1 MNSPIRSL
9 ALFAISTLVFAPVSS
24 LRAADAAATDALQ
37 KSFVAPPDD
46 ARPMVRWWWF
56 GPAVVK
62 SELENEMNQMKE
74 GGFGGFE
81 VQPTYPLATDGQ
93 YPGLVNLKFLSPEF
107 FDMLNFTAAK
117 AKDLDLRMDLT
128 LGSGWPY
135 GGPMLTREEAAQ
147 SIGNGGI
154 AQVAAGQTT
163 VAPPAGGSGRRGAG
177 GAPNVIAA
185 VLGPIP
191 GVTDPAKAYVA
202 LKIANG
208 AAQLPAD
215 LQGATQVQFFVY
227 AQAGLMGVKRPA
239 YGAEGFTLDHYGPEA
254 IQKFIDQIALPEI
267 NACGPNSPYSL
278 FCDSLEISAEGWT
291 PTLLTEFQK
300 RRGYDLTPFLAA
312 LFDANFPK
320 AAEIRA
326 DYGKTVAQVFDDN
339 FVKTFEALAK
349 AHNSRFRIQAYGT
362 PPTTLVTYA
371 DADLDEGEQYNWR
384 AFAPTRWAAS
394 ASHLLGR
401 PVASA
406 EAFTW
411 LHAPVFNAT
420 PIDFKAESNL
430 DFLNGINQF
439 CFHGWPYSAPGVE
452 YPGWHF
458 YVATATNHN
467 NPWWIAMPDLTKYL
481 TRASFMLRQGTPA
494 NDIALYM
501 PNEDAY
507 AQTSP
512 TNLALAAAN
521 QSILGNHVNALMP
534 TILDAGYNLDF
545 MDDDILAMRGKVDG
559 NTLAFGDVK
568 YKVIV
573 LPALTRVPLATMKKF
588 EEFAN
593 NGGILIATGSL
604 PSQAPGYLA
613 TDADNQAIQA
623 ISQRLFSGSNA
634 KGIAI
639 SAGDLGTTLIS
650 KLRPD
655 LAYSKTHSEL
665 GFVHRHTDGGEVYFI
680 VNTSNQ
686 PVSDTAIVRTDGLN
700 PEWWD
705 ATTGRVT
712 PVTNAATYTGATG
725 IPVSLP
731 PYGAQFLV
739 FTNRKLPAPAKAS
752 GSAPAP
758 MDLSKDWNVTFKN
771 ASPEADPAPQHFD
784 TVGDWT
790 SNPALTYFSGT
801 ATYDKQVDVPAAM
814 LQSGIKVSLDFGEAQ
829 ATGNGRGAQGMSAAL
844 DAPIGD
850 VAVVWVNGQRAGAAW
865 CPPYAVDV
873 TSLLKPGSN
882 QIRIQV
888 ANRAINYL
896 ANHAEA
902 DMNSVKADPLLGTA
916 ANKGTVRESN
926 ENLNGVK
933 PLPSGILGTVQLTAS
948 AN

>member
-1 MNSPIRSL
+1 M
-9 ALFAISTLVFAPVSS
+9 AAILGPVT
-24 LRAADAAATDALQ
+24 DAAPGA
-37 KSFVAPPDD
+37 
-46 ARPMVRWWWF
+46 
-56 GPAVVK
+56 
-62 SELENEMNQMKE
+62 NQ
-74 GGFGGFE
+74 
-81 VQPTYPLATDGQ
+81 Y
-93 YPGLVNLKFLSPEF
+93 
-107 FDMLNFTAAK
+107 
-117 AKDLDLRMDLT
+117 
-128 LGSGWPY
+128 
-135 GGPMLTREEAAQ
+135 
-147 SIGNGGI
+147 I
-154 AQVAAGQTT
+154 
-163 VAPPAGGSGRRGAG
+163 
-177 GAPNVIAA
+177 
-185 VLGPIP
+185 
-191 GVTDPAKAYVA
+191 A

-208 AAQLPAD
+208 VAQLPAD
-215 LQGATQVQFFVY
+215 LHGATQVTFY
-227 AQAGLMGVKRPA
+227 NAREGIMAVKRPA
-239 YGAEGFTLDHYGPEA
+239 YGAEGSVVDHYGPEA
-254 IQKFIDQIALPEI
+254 IKKFIDEIALPEI
-267 NACGPNSPYSL
+267 NACGPNAPYSL
-278 FCDSLEISAEGWT
+278 FCDSLEVGGEGWT
-291 PTLLTEFQK
+291 PTLLAEFQK
-300 RRGYDLTPFLAA
+300 RRGYDLTPLLPA

-349 AHNSRFRIQAYGT
+349 AHDSRFRIQAYGT
-362 PPTTLVTYA
+362 PPTTLMTYA

-411 LHAPVFNAT
+411 LHAPVFTAT

-439 CFHGWPYSAPGVE
+439 CVHGWPYNPPGVD

-458 YVATATNHN
+458 YVATATGKN

-494 NDIALYM
+494 NDIAIYM
-501 PNEDAY
+501 PNEDGY
-507 AQTSP
+507 SQMSP
-512 TNLALAAAN
+512 SNLQLAASN
-521 QSILGNHVNALMP
+521 QSILGSHVSGLMP

-545 MDDDILAMRGKVDG
+545 MDDDILALRGKVDG
-559 NTLAFGDVK
+559 SNLAFGDVK

-573 LPALTRVPLATMKKF
+573 LPGLTRVPLATMQKF
-588 EEFAN
+588 EQFAN

-613 TDADNQAIQA
+613 TDADNKAIQA
-623 ISQRLFSGSNA
+623 ISQRIFSGPNA

-639 SAGDLGTTLIS
+639 SAADLGTTLIA

-655 LAYSKTHSEL
+655 VAYSKTHSEL
-665 GFVHRHTDGGEVYFI
+665 GFVHRHTDAGEVYFI

-686 PVSDTAIVRTDGLN
+686 PVSDTAIVRTEGLN

-712 PVTNAATYTGATG
+712 PITNAQAYAGATG
-725 IPVSLP
+725 IPVNLP
-731 PYGAQFLV
+731 AYGAQFLV
-739 FTNRKLPAPAKAS
+739 FTGRKLPAPAIAS
-752 GSAPAP
+752 GPAPAP
-758 MDLSKDWNVTFKN
+758 VDLSKDWNVTFKN

-814 LQSGIKVSLDFGEAQ
+814 LRSGIKVSLDFGEGQPAG
-829 ATGNGRGAQGMSAAL
+829 TGRGASGMSAAYQ
-844 DAPIGD
+844 APIGD

-873 TSLLKPGSN
+873 TSLLKPGTN
-882 QIRIQV
+882 QIRIQI

-896 ANHAEA
+896 GNHQEA
-902 DMNSVKADPLLGTA
+902 DMVTVKANPLLGG
-916 ANKGTVRESN
+916 NRYSN